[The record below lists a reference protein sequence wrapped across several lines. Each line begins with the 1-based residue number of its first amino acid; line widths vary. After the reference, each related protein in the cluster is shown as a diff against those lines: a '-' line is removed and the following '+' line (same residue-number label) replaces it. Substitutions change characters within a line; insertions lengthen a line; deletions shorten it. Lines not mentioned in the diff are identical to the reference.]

1 MINCAVELDLSWT
14 KDYVLREANKNM
26 TGVNLMIPSNKL
38 YVPMVTLSIKNNTRF
53 LENLKQELNNVLG

>member
-38 YVPMVTLSIKNNTRF
+38 HVPMVTLSIKNNVRF
-53 LENLKQELNNVLG
+53 LENLKQGSNNVLE